1 MWLHPQL
8 QVIPKKYKKYVPMQ
22 TFVGFAPF
30 RAKLLP
36 EKIPLRYVSFCLNPI
51 NYIASLAQLER

>member
-1 MWLHPQL
+1 
-8 QVIPKKYKKYVPMQ
+8 MQ